1 MGGVS
6 TLSHMHSAL
15 ISKWKDR
22 NNHINI
28 SKNVRTEI
36 GIDVENWKCAN
47 FSKKFHFLKILEN
60 IIHTSVLFWDFDFC
74 RAAELLVEFSHAWEE
89 ERMIYI
95 WLRFHCES
103 LGPKKKWDWT
113 RPLTFNY
120 LNFSLWLAALGWKI
134 VAHCVTWNS
143 KGWFQKFNKHPEFS
157 IHQKDF
163 ILFLLTDKK
172 I

>member
-15 ISKWKDR
+15 VSKWKDGAKR
-22 NNHINI
+22 SNCITI
-28 SKNVRTEI
+28 SKNARTEI
-36 GIDVENWKCAN
+36 GKCWKCAN
-47 FSKKFHFLKILEN
+47 FSKNLKILEN
-60 IIHTSVLFWDFDFC
+60 TMHTSVLFWDFDFC

-134 VAHCVTWNS
+134 VAHCVYLEFQSLVS
-143 KGWFQKFNKHPEFS
+143 KIQQTTGIFYSSER
-157 IHQKDF
+157 
-163 ILFLLTDKK
+163 LLTFPSDK
-172 I
+172 